1 MNLCTQKDIRDVI
14 SSLDKTDTSSLE
26 DQLFSTRM
34 FLRGLAQE
42 YEDMQHLADRIADK
56 DKQASAKTAASE
68 FRESI
73 RAGDQAAAAK
83 EIVETVTSLKHA
95 IDLLSTYLSS
105 LHDVPDEL

>member
-34 FLRGLAQE
+34 FLRRLAQE
-42 YEDMQHLADRIADK
+42 HDDMQRLADRIADK

-68 FRESI
+68 FRES
-73 RAGDQAAAAK
+73 RAGDKAAAAK
-83 EIVETVTSLKHA
+83 EIVETVTSMKHA
-95 IDLLSTYLSS
+95 NDLLSTYLSS